1 MEIVEKIR
9 AEIQLHELE
18 LERLRTALGVIEQYA
33 GKTVKPAPMLTI
45 RKQVE
50 KPAPKAGTPVKGN
63 GALSLK
69 GMILKLL
76 HAQDGETLSI
86 KQIMPEALATGRK
99 KQSVYG
105 ALDALVKDRLIV
117 KVSGGNYSL
126 PSKQKA
132 GAPQA
137 IEPGITAEGQS
148 EAA

>member
-33 GKTVKPAPMLTI
+33 GKAVKPAPMLTI

-50 KPAPKAGTPVKGN
+50 KPAPKAGT
-63 GALSLK
+63 GALPLK
-69 GMILKLL
+69 SMILKLL

-86 KQIMPEALATGRK
+86 KEIMPEALAAGRK